1 MRNLILWFYQKK
13 KLKFVVFFGK
23 LEFTVLV
30 RRCYVIVLE
39 EKLSFT
45 GLADK
50 LEFMVLAKN
59 NNN

>member
-1 MRNLILWFYQKK
+1 MVLSQEEK
-13 KLKFVVFFGK
+13 KLNFVVLFGK

-59 NNN
+59 STLQF